1 MAVGVS
7 FQSAAKSCL
16 IPSNGSLAPE
26 LFSAQPQKMV
36 ACAKM
41 AFPACAG
48 PLITALGAFDEQR
61 KFVLRLSEKIPARPF
76 LPYFQSAKLLRII
89 VSNVRRKRG
98 FFCTQGPRKSED
110 LGLEKTMKRY
120 QHSR

>member
-16 IPSNGSLAPE
+16 IPWNGSLAPE
-26 LFSAQPQKMV
+26 LFSAKPQKMA

-61 KFVLRLSEKIPARPF
+61 KFVLQLSEKRPPRPF
-76 LPYFQSAKLLRII
+76 LPYFQSAKLLQDFQFT
-89 VSNVRRKRG
+89 S
-98 FFCTQGPRKSED
+98 TSMDYPAS
-110 LGLEKTMKRY
+110 KTRFKC
-120 QHSR
+120 QVFKTFI

>member
-16 IPSNGSLAPE
+16 IPWNGSLAPE
-26 LFSAQPQKMV
+26 LFSAQPQKMA

-61 KFVLRLSEKIPARPF
+61 KFVLRLSEKRSPRPF
-76 LPYFQSAKLLRII
+76 LHYFNSAKLLPFII
-89 VSNVRRKRG
+89 DHLSFNI
-98 FFCTQGPRKSED
+98 
-110 LGLEKTMKRY
+110 
-120 QHSR
+120 